1 MHQLGALVPPLL
13 IHAPAT
19 WRRLG
24 TSAIPAYDLLELFA
38 FVAPGQP
45 AVPTA
50 RGLAQALGLPL
61 PGKGLENAAAA
72 LPVVA
77 VALLRRLQAEAHLPA
92 NKDAAQLA
100 MRMGRAGWNWGPLA
114 AEALA
119 LAHAGASAGGNAAG
133 RAGGGAT
140 AKDNNA
146 FRVWRRLPE
155 WEEQAPPA
163 PPSALPVS
171 SVEARARLAQLVGPD
186 AEQRQGQA
194 DYASA
199 AAAAFEPRHTEG
211 APHMVLAE
219 AGTGTGKTLGYVAP
233 ASLWAERN
241 HAPVWISTFT
251 RHLQRQ
257 VETELERLFPDP
269 AERRR
274 RVVLRKGREN
284 YLCLLNLEDAVTAAL
299 SGMSPALTTPL
310 GLNRTLG
317 GGDDGWRYSRRRPAR
332 LVHRDLRRAAA
343 RQPRRPARR
352 VPLRR
357 LHPLEALL
365 RRARHPAGPRGR
377 PRRRQP
383 RPRPDPGRLGR
394 AGRQL
399 RPHPLRLR

>member
-1 MHQLGALVPPLL
+1 MSASHGAERIALPEWPALAAGTGIAALLTADGEMLSLAGAEAAQQLGALGPPLL

-24 TSAIPAYDLLELFA
+24 TPAIPAYDLLELFA
-38 FVAPGQP
+38 FVAPAQP

-50 RGLAQALGLPL
+50 RGLAQALGLAV

-72 LPVVA
+72 LPALA
-77 VALLRRLQAEAHLPA
+77 VALLRRLAAEAHEPG

-100 MRMGRAGWNWGPLA
+100 MRMGRAGWVWGPLA

-119 LAHAGASAGGNAAG
+119 LAGAGGAA
-133 RAGGGAT
+133 

-155 WEEQAPPA
+155 WEEQAPPP

-199 AAAAFEPRHTEG
+199 AAAAFEPRRAEG

-241 HAPVWISTFT
+241 HAP
-251 RHLQRQ
+251 
-257 VETELERLFPDP
+257 
-269 AERRR
+269 
-274 RVVLRKGREN
+274 
-284 YLCLLNLEDAVTAAL
+284 
-299 SGMSPALTTPL
+299 SPATSSA
-310 GLNRTLG
+310 R
-317 GGDDGWRYSRRRPAR
+317 SRRSSRGCSPTPPSAAAASCCA
-332 LVHRDLRRAAA
+332 RAARTTSA
-343 RQPRRPARR
+343 CLTWRTPSPRR
-352 VPLRR
+352 
-357 LHPLEALL
+357 
-365 RRARHPAGPRGR
+365 
-377 PRRRQP
+377 
-383 RPRPDPGRLGR
+383 
-394 AGRQL
+394 
-399 RPHPLRLR
+399 